1 MSDDSEQKYRKVST
15 KTTVHHYHPGASD
28 PFDVAY
34 KAEAE
39 NMRDRYWKLN
49 EQNDQLLETIREL
62 RDENEK
68 LERVVFGLTSLTE
81 KLRKELEQ

>member
-39 NMRDRYWKLN
+39 NMRDRYGNSTSKTTSCSKPSAN
-49 EQNDQLLETIREL
+49 YETRT
-62 RDENEK
+62 RNWNGSCSGSH
-68 LERVVFGLTSLTE
+68 R
-81 KLRKELEQ
+81 